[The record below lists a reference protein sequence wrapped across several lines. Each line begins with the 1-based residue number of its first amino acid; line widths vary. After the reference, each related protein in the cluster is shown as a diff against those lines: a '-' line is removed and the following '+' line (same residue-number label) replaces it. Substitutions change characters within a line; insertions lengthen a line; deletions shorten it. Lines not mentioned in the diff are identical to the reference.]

1 VAYVETSASR
11 SAGLLSRAPSGGLV
25 LGAIASVQF
34 GAALATHLFDQL
46 GPAGTVLL
54 RVATASIVLVAIWTP
69 RVRGRPRAELVLAA
83 VFGLVL
89 AGMNLAFYESIDRIP
104 LGTAVTIEFVGPL
117 AVAVIGSRRPL
128 DLLWV
133 GLALSGILALT
144 QGGTHSLDGLGVA
157 LALIAGCLWGAY
169 IILNG
174 RVGRAYE
181 RGTGV
186 ALSMCIASVALLP
199 VGIAS
204 GGSNLLEPKSLA
216 IGAAVGV
223 LSSAIPYSFEQE
235 ALRRIAA
242 SVFGVLMSL
251 EPAVA
256 ALAGLLLLGQSLS
269 GREVIGI
276 ALVVAASAGASRRI
290 GEAPVDA

>member
-1 VAYVETSASR
+1 M
-11 SAGLLSRAPSGGLV
+11 
-25 LGAIASVQF
+25 
-34 GAALATHLFDQL
+34 
-46 GPAGTVLL
+46 LL

-69 RVRGRPRAELVLAA
+69 RVRGRPRRELVLAA

-128 DLLWV
+128 DLVWV
-133 GLALSGILALT
+133 ALALAGILALT

-157 LALIAGCLWGAY
+157 LALIAGGLWGAY

-204 GGSNLLEPKSLA
+204 GGSHLLVPKSLA
-216 IGAAVGV
+216 IGAAVG
-223 LSSAIPYSFEQE
+223 SA
-235 ALRRIAA
+235 
-242 SVFGVLMSL
+242 
-251 EPAVA
+251 
-256 ALAGLLLLGQSLS
+256 LLGDPVFVRAGGAAPDRRLGVRRADEPRARCRRARRPDPPGPVAQRARG
-269 GREVIGI
+269 GRDRARRRRVGRSVT
-276 ALVVAASAGASRRI
+276 AYRRGAGRRLT
-290 GEAPVDA
+290 G

>member
-1 VAYVETSASR
+1 MAYVETQAS
-11 SAGLLSRAPSGGLV
+11 STGVLSRAPSGGLV

-34 GAALATHLFDQL
+34 GAALATHLFDRL

-69 RVRGRPRAELVLAA
+69 RVRGRPRSELVLAA

-117 AVAVIGSRRPL
+117 TVAVVGSRRPL

-133 GLALSGILALT
+133 ALALAGILALT
-144 QGGTHSLDGLGVA
+144 QGGTHSLDSLGVA
-157 LALIAGCLWGAY
+157 LALIAGGLWGAY

-199 VGIAS
+199 AGIAS
-204 GGSNLLEPKSLA
+204 GGSHLLEPESLA

-223 LSSAIPYSFEQE
+223 LSSAIPDSFEQE

-251 EPAVA
+251 EPGVA
-256 ALAGLLLLGQSLS
+256 ALAGFILLGQSLS
-269 GREVIGI
+269 AREIVGI

-290 GEAPVDA
+290 GDAPIDA

>member
-1 VAYVETSASR
+1 MAYVETQPR
-11 SAGLLSRAPSGGLV
+11 SAGLLARAPSGGLV

-54 RVATASIVLVAIWTP
+54 RVATASVILVAIWTP
-69 RVRGRPRAELVLAA
+69 RVRGRPRSELVLAA

-133 GLALSGILALT
+133 ALALAGILALT

-181 RGTGV
+181 RGHGVTPDLGRALQLYQQACTAKDAWGCGYLGQAYATGRGV
-186 ALSMCIASVALLP
+186 AKDAARGSALLKQ
-199 VGIAS
+199 ACD
-204 GGSNLLEPKSLA
+204 GGVSWACN
-216 IGAAVGV
+216 
-223 LSSAIPYSFEQE
+223 
-235 ALRRIAA
+235 RIAR
-242 SVFGVLMSL
+242 
-251 EPAVA
+251 P
-256 ALAGLLLLGQSLS
+256 
-269 GREVIGI
+269 
-276 ALVVAASAGASRRI
+276 
-290 GEAPVDA
+290 

>member
-1 VAYVETSASR
+1 MSDMR
-11 SAGLLSRAPSGGLV
+11 SVFAE
-25 LGAIASVQF
+25 
-34 GAALATHLFDQL
+34 
-46 GPAGTVLL
+46 
-54 RVATASIVLVAIWTP
+54 TASALLDEDP
-69 RVRGRPRAELVLAA
+69 LAA
-83 VFGLVL
+83 VVL
-89 AGMNLAFYESIDRIP
+89 AEISVDMFGKAAARHPDRV
-104 LGTAVTIEFVGPL
+104 LNVGIREQL
-117 AVAVIGSRRPL
+117 MVSVGG
-128 DLLWV
+128 
-133 GLALSGILALT
+133 GLALAGILALT
-144 QGGTHSLDGLGVA
+144 QGGAHSLDGLGVA

-242 SVFGVLMSL
+242 SVFPPSHSVLVSS
-251 EPAVA
+251 E
-256 ALAGLLLLGQSLS
+256 
-269 GREVIGI
+269 
-276 ALVVAASAGASRRI
+276 
-290 GEAPVDA
+290 